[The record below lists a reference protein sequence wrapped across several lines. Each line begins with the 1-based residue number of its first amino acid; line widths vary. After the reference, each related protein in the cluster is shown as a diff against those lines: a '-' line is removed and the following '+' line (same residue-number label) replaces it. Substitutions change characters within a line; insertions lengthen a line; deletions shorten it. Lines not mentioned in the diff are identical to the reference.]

1 MLASFKACCIFN
13 PLEERQNN
21 DRETCKR
28 FLYDNHNLNNNG
40 FYRLV
45 VVVWSRK
52 QSKLHLVRCN
62 GSLWKIGY

>member
-40 FYRLV
+40 FY
-45 VVVWSRK
+45 
-52 QSKLHLVRCN
+52 
-62 GSLWKIGY
+62 